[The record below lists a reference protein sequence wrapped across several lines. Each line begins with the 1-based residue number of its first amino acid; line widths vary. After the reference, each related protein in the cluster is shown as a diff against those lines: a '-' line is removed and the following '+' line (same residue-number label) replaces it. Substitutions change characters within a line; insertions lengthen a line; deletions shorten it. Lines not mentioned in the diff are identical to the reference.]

1 MASSRS
7 LPPHAVLVPTYVELE
22 QYVRAFAAGHLN
34 LLMLFGPPGVGKS
47 RCVRQALDHRVCWI
61 SGQATPLGIYMQA
74 YEHRHQPLVL
84 DDVDGLYAD
93 RSGIR
98 LLKALCQTEPRKT
111 LSWHTATPILQR
123 RSVPPQFTTTSRVAL
138 VGNDWKT
145 LNADVAALE
154 DRGHVLLFEPTA
166 LEVHRQAATW
176 FWDQEIFD
184 FVAGHLHLIAPHS
197 LRTYRHAWELKQ
209 AGLDWR
215 TAVLSRCLTGPGLV
229 VARLKADRSF
239 ASEAAR
245 VRAFVQAGAGCRAA
259 YYYHAKK
266 LRAGAG
272 TPKIRLTHTASA
284 ADPVSNADH
293 LDLLRQRYGRLG
305 NG

>member
-7 LPPHAVLVPTYVELE
+7 LPPHAVRVPTYVELE

-47 RCVRQALDHRVCWI
+47 RCVRQALDNHVCWI

-74 YEHRHQPLVL
+74 YEHRHRPLVL

-93 RSGIR
+93 HSGVC
-98 LLKALCQTEPRKT
+98 LLKSLCQTEPRKT

-123 RSVPPQFTTTSRVAL
+123 QGVPHQFVTTSRVAL

-166 LEVHRQAATW
+166 LEVHRHAAGW
-176 FWDQEIFD
+176 FWDQQIFD
-184 FVAGHLHLIAPHS
+184 FVAAQLHLMARHS
-197 LRTYRHAWELKQ
+197 LRTYRQAYELKR

-215 TAVLSRCLTGPGLV
+215 RAVLSRCLTGPALL
-229 VARLKADRSF
+229 VARLKAEPSYP
-239 ASEAAR
+239 SEAAR
-245 VRAFVQAGAGCRAA
+245 VRAFVAAGGGCRAT
-259 YYYHAKK
+259 YFHHARK
-266 LRAGAG
+266 LRPPSHL
-272 TPKIRLTHTASA
+272 PKITLDNSA
-284 ADPVSNADH
+284 PPAAETPTPGH
-293 LDLLRQRYGRLG
+293 LDELRKRYGTLG